1 MTRLADKI
9 RASLAVKSSI
19 EPRDEIAVRVQFLVD
34 YCLTTGARGFV
45 LGISGGQD
53 STLAGRMCQMAAEKL
68 RSLGE
73 DVAFTAVRLPY
84 RVQSDHEDVQLA
96 MDFIQ
101 PDKDVDFN
109 IGSSVDALADEFT
122 SALGEPMSDFNRGNA
137 KARIRMAAQYAI
149 AGASGQLVVG
159 SDHAAEAVTGFYT
172 KFGDGGAD
180 VMPLSGLTKR
190 QGRALLEE
198 MGAPARLYEKT
209 PTADLLDDA
218 PGQSDEEALGVSYRE
233 IDTYLEGGEVPEDV
247 AMKIEQL
254 FMRSRH
260 KRTVPVAPHTD
271 WWIRC

>member
-19 EPRDEIAVRVQFLVD
+19 EPREEIAVRVQFLVD

-180 VMPLSGLTKR
+180 VMPLYGLTKR

-198 MGAPARLYEKT
+198 MRAPARLYEKT

-260 KRTVPVAPHTD
+260 KRTVPVAPQTD

>member
-1 MTRLADKI
+1 MTRLADEI
-9 RASLAVKSSI
+9 RASLVVRPTI

-73 DVAFTAVRLPY
+73 DVTFTAVRLPY

-96 MDFIQ
+96 MEFIQ

-109 IGSSVDALADEFT
+109 IGNSVDALADEFT
-122 SALGEPMSDFNRGNA
+122 ETLGEPMSDFNRGNV
-137 KARIRMAAQYAI
+137 KARIRMTAQYAI
-149 AGASGQLVVG
+149 AGAAGQLVVG

-180 VMPLSGLTKR
+180 VMPLYGLTKR

-198 MGAPARLYEKT
+198 MEAPARLYEKT

-218 PGQSDEEALGVSYRE
+218 PGQSDEDALGVSYEE
-233 IDTYLEGGEVPEDV
+233 IDTYLEGGEVPDDA

-260 KRTVPVAPHTD
+260 KRTVPVTPQTD

>member
-1 MTRLADKI
+1 MTRLADEI
-9 RASLAVKSSI
+9 RASLVVRPTI

-73 DVAFTAVRLPY
+73 DVTFTAVRLPY

-96 MDFIQ
+96 MEFIQ

-109 IGSSVDALADEFT
+109 IGNSVDALADEFT
-122 SALGEPMSDFNRGNA
+122 ETLGEPMSDFNRGNV
-137 KARIRMAAQYAI
+137 KARIRMTAQYAI
-149 AGASGQLVVG
+149 AGAAGQLVVG

-180 VMPLSGLTKR
+180 VMPLYGLTKR

-198 MGAPARLYEKT
+198 MEAPARLYEKT
-209 PTADLLDDA
+209 PTADLLDDE
-218 PGQSDEEALGVSYRE
+218 PGQSDEDALGVSYEE
-233 IDTYLEGGEVPEDV
+233 IDTYLEGGEVPDDA

-260 KRTVPVAPHTD
+260 KRTVPVTPQTD

>member
-1 MTRLADKI
+1 MTRLADEI
-9 RASLAVKSSI
+9 RASLAVRPTI

-73 DVAFTAVRLPY
+73 DVIFTAVRLPY
-84 RVQSDHEDVQLA
+84 RIQADHEDVQLA
-96 MDFIQ
+96 MEFIQ

-109 IGSSVDALADEFT
+109 IGDSVDALADEFT
-122 SALGEPMSDFNRGNA
+122 ETLGEPMRDFNRGNV
-137 KARIRMAAQYAI
+137 KARIRMTAQYAI
-149 AGASGQLVVG
+149 ASAAGQLVVG

-180 VMPLSGLTKR
+180 VMPLYGLTKR

-198 MGAPARLYEKT
+198 LEAPARLYEKT

-218 PGQSDEEALGVSYRE
+218 PGQSDEDALGVSYEE
-233 IDTYLEGGEVPEDV
+233 IDTYLEGGEVHDDV

-254 FMRSRH
+254 FMHSRH
-260 KRTVPVAPHTD
+260 KRTVPVSPQTD

>member
-73 DVAFTAVRLPY
+73 EVAFTAVRLPY

-109 IGSSVDALADEFT
+109 IGSCVDALADEFT
-122 SALGEPMSDFNRGNA
+122 SALGEPMSDFNRGNV

>member
-109 IGSSVDALADEFT
+109 IGSCVDALADEFT
-122 SALGEPMSDFNRGNA
+122 SALGEPMSDFNRGNV

>member
-1 MTRLADKI
+1 MTRLADEI
-9 RASLAVKSSI
+9 RASLVVRPTI

-73 DVAFTAVRLPY
+73 DVTFTAVRLPY

-96 MDFIQ
+96 MEFIQ

-109 IGSSVDALADEFT
+109 IGDSVDALADEFT
-122 SALGEPMSDFNRGNA
+122 ETLGEPMSDFNRGNV
-137 KARIRMAAQYAI
+137 KARIRMTAQYAI
-149 AGASGQLVVG
+149 AGAAGQLVVG

-180 VMPLSGLTKR
+180 VMPLYGLTKR

-198 MGAPARLYEKT
+198 MEAPARLYEKT

-218 PGQSDEEALGVSYRE
+218 PGQSDEDALGVSYEE
-233 IDTYLEGGEVPEDV
+233 IDTYLEGGEVPDDV

-254 FMRSRH
+254 FCAAGTS
-260 KRTVPVAPHTD
+260 APC
-271 WWIRC
+271 R

>member
-1 MTRLADKI
+1 MTRLADKV

-73 DVAFTAVRLPY
+73 EVAFTAVRLPY

-109 IGSSVDALADEFT
+109 IGSCVDALADEFT

>member
-180 VMPLSGLTKR
+180 VMPLYGLTKR

>member
-1 MTRLADKI
+1 MTRLADEI
-9 RASLAVKSSI
+9 RASLAVRPTI

-73 DVAFTAVRLPY
+73 DVTFTAVRLPY
-84 RVQSDHEDVQLA
+84 RIQSDHEDVQLA
-96 MDFIQ
+96 MEFIQ

-109 IGSSVDALADEFT
+109 IGDSVDALADEFT
-122 SALGEPMSDFNRGNA
+122 ETLGMPMSDFNRGNV
-137 KARIRMAAQYAI
+137 KARIRMTAQYAI
-149 AGASGQLVVG
+149 AGAAGQLVVG

-180 VMPLSGLTKR
+180 VMPLYGLTKR

-198 MGAPARLYEKT
+198 MEAPARLYEKT
-209 PTADLLDDA
+209 PTADLLDDE
-218 PGQSDEEALGVSYRE
+218 PGQSDEDALGVSYEE
-233 IDTYLEGGEVPEDV
+233 IDTYLEGGEVHEDV

-260 KRTVPVAPHTD
+260 KRTVPVTPQTD